1 MSALLE
7 LEKEEER
14 QRIRSILYLLG
25 LSANYQGFY
34 QLSDA
39 VMLVREEPE
48 RLLWVTKC
56 IYPDIAKRR
65 RTTPA
70 AVERNLRTAVRI
82 IWEAR
87 APLLWEV
94 LGEHPEKRP
103 PTARFIA
110 CLAGYAAGER
120 RTPGAL

>member
-7 LEKEEER
+7 KEEKC
-14 QRIRSILYLLG
+14 QKVRSILYLLG
-25 LSANYQGFY
+25 LSANYQGFF
-34 QLSDA
+34 QMSDA
-39 VMLVREEPE
+39 VALAWEDPE

-56 IYPDIAKRR
+56 IYPDIAKHR

-82 IWEAR
+82 IWETHV
-87 APLLWEV
+87 PLLWEV
-94 LGEHPEKRP
+94 LGERTEKRP

-110 CLAGYAAGER
+110 CLASYAAGKER
-120 RTPGAL
+120 ASSPF

>member
-7 LEKEEER
+7 LEREEECR
-14 QRIRSILYLLG
+14 KARNILRLLG

-39 VMLVREEPE
+39 VVLAQEDPE

-82 IWEAR
+82 IWENHTS
-87 APLLWEV
+87 LLWEV
-94 LGEHPEKRP
+94 LGERPEKRP

-110 CLAGYAAGER
+110 CLAAYAAGEDQR
-120 RTPGAL
+120 GL